1 MASRYTEA
9 EIFEAVFCAVGDDGH
24 RAKETLAILKQN
36 RKSQGLIC
44 NRTYSLWNED
54 FARFLRD
61 EITNMKPQAFH
72 DWLSAKAYELSRKGQ
87 SIDSDWFDVNVLSLE
102 ERPNDE

>member
-9 EIFEAVFCAVGDDGH
+9 EIFEAVCCAIGDDGH
-24 RAKETLAILKQN
+24 RAKKTLRILKQN
-36 RKSQGLIC
+36 RKSEGLIC
-44 NRTYSLWNED
+44 NRTYSLWDED

-72 DWLSAKAYELSRKGQ
+72 DWLSAKAFELAREGTTYSE
-87 SIDSDWFDVNVLSLE
+87 WFDVNVLSLE
-102 ERPNDE
+102 EKPNDE

>member
-9 EIFEAVFCAVGDDGH
+9 EIFEAVCCAVGDDGH
-24 RAKETLAILKQN
+24 RAKETLRILKQN

-44 NRTYSLWNED
+44 NRTYSLWDED

-61 EITNMKPQAFH
+61 EITNMNPEEFH
-72 DWLSAKAYELSRKGQ
+72 TWLSAKAYELACKGTTY
-87 SIDSDWFDVNVLSLE
+87 SEWFDVNVLSLE
-102 ERPNDE
+102 ERPNYDE

>member
-9 EIFEAVFCAVGDDGH
+9 EIFEAVCCAVGDDGY
-24 RAKETLAILKQN
+24 RAKETLRILRQN
-36 RKSQGLIC
+36 RKYQGLIC
-44 NRTYSLWNED
+44 NRTYALWDED

-61 EITNMKPQAFH
+61 DITKMKPQEFH
-72 DWLSAKAYELSRKGQ
+72 DWLSAKSYEFSRKGQ

-102 ERPNDE
+102 ERPNEE